1 MSDKA
6 PEKMRIEVIEPESFK
21 HAGDQ
26 FDYED
31 IRTVPAVTGKY
42 FCDNG
47 WARDLSGKY
56 PTAERDTKRKVML
69 SPEAIKL
76 TNSVGGA

>member
-6 PEKMRIEVIEPESFK
+6 PEKMRIEVIEPFK
-21 HAGDQ
+21 HDGDQ
-26 FDYED
+26 FDFED
-31 IRTVPAVTGKY
+31 VRTVPAAVGKY

-47 WARDLSGKY
+47 WARDLSGKH